1 MVQIGNFFGN
11 ILGYLLWFFYVLTSN
26 YGIAII
32 LFTVVLKILMFPF
45 SVKQQKSMAAS
56 GKMAIKQKELQ
67 KKYGN
72 DKQKY
77 NEELQKL
84 YEKEGVNPAG
94 GCLPMLIPFPIMIG
108 LYYTVINPLSNA
120 LHVSSDAITQAG
132 NMIKTIPGIAST
144 FNAQYMEMDIV
155 KNFGDL
161 KGFLT
166 MFSTGDLSKIE
177 KFSHGFKFLG
187 LDLLGVAQG
196 SSFSTMLWLIPLLCL
211 VSSLVTQYFTM
222 KLQPGMQQ
230 QQGCMKYMMYLLPL
244 FSVWLAYTLPAAV
257 GFYWII
263 STLTQFVQTIILN
276 IWYSP
281 ADLTARAEA
290 QRIALRVQEEEAI
303 KPLPLEVQNQLAAQN
318 KTRINNIEKSNSQK
332 KNDSNKQKSKSNKN
346 KNGDSG
352 SYMGTKK

>member
-11 ILGYLLWFFYVLTSN
+11 ILGYLLWFFYVLTTN
-26 YGIAII
+26 YGVAII
-32 LFTVVLKILMFPF
+32 LFTVVLKIAMFPF
-45 SVKQQKSMAAS
+45 SVKQQRSMAAS
-56 GKMAIKQKELQ
+56 GKMALKQKELQ

-120 LHVSSDAITQAG
+120 LHVSGDAITKATDL
-132 NMIKTIPGIAST
+132 IKTIPGISST
-144 FNAQYMEMDIV
+144 FNVQYIEMDIV
-155 KNFGDL
+155 KHFAEL
-161 KGFLT
+161 KSHLT
-166 MFSTGDLSKIE
+166 MFSSGDVTKIE
-177 KFSHGFKFLG
+177 NFSHGFKFLG
-187 LDLLGVAQG
+187 LDLLGTP
-196 SSFSTMLWLIPLLCL
+196 SDNPFSPLILIPILCL

-222 KLQPGMQQ
+222 KLQPGMQQQ

-263 STLTQFVQTIILN
+263 STLTQFLQTIILN

-281 ADLTARAEA
+281 ADITAKSEA
-290 QRIALRVQEEEAI
+290 RRIALRIQEEEEI
-303 KPLPLEVQNQLAAQN
+303 KPLPIGVQNQIAAQN
-318 KTRINNIEKSNSQK
+318 QAKLNYSSNTGAQK
-332 KNDSNKQKSKSNKN
+332 KTSANKSKGGKGNK
-346 KNGDSG
+346 GDSG
-352 SYMGTKK
+352 NYVGRKK